1 MIVSDVCRAAWSS
14 YNFWDGSDNCTCCC
28 NSHNCS
34 SPTSQCNSHTCQ
46 SCGGE
51 LNKGCLVPLMWL
63 IEDGNFLIK
72 SICSLCL
79 VLVSKYLS
87 LQQQQVQ
94 QVRVQGGK
102 TVVTTVRQ
110 NTTAASSPASTT
122 TNTVPTATKTITVN
136 KTIPTKDKEKSNKNQ
151 LFTYRFVDF

>member
-1 MIVSDVCRAAWSS
+1 MFPFVA
-14 YNFWDGSDNCTCCC
+14 
-28 NSHNCS
+28 H
-34 SPTSQCNSHTCQ
+34 
-46 SCGGE
+46 
-51 LNKGCLVPLMWL
+51 
-63 IEDGNFLIK
+63 
-72 SICSLCL
+72 
-79 VLVSKYLS
+79 VSKYLS

-151 LFTYRFVDF
+151 LFTYRLVDF